1 MKTTLLLLFAA
12 GVMHAAEVGPVPGSV
27 RREFKLAPFYQNH
40 TEAGGLPVV
49 GSTNVSD
56 FALREAAWIVGQMLT
71 NRPDILRA
79 MVTNKTRL
87 AVMAWNEFTTD
98 GQKLVPPIR
107 IQRAVRQN

>member
-12 GVMHAAEVGPVPGSV
+12 GVMHAAE
-27 RREFKLAPFYQNH
+27 
-40 TEAGGLPVV
+40 
-49 GSTNVSD
+49 
-56 FALREAAWIVGQMLT
+56 VGQMLT